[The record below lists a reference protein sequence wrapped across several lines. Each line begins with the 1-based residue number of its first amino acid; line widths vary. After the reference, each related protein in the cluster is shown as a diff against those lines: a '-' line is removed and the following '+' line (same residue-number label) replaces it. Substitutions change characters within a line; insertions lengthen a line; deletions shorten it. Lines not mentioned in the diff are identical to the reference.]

1 MKTKIYALAE
11 TSYGWTLSL
20 DNQELFATKELAVEK
35 LKKHYKNLVENYKH
49 YLDVGYVF
57 KFKECRTD
65 EYTIDIEHDGKPIKY
80 RGEIQELEVQGQPIN
95 VEKGHSYEEYMSKYG
110 EDYRNGDL
118 WDFSK
123 QDLLDNA
130 VTVDPDRIYW
140 EIEVDGEIRYF
151 ETNE

>member
-20 DNQELFATKELAVEK
+20 DNQELFANKELAVER
-35 LKKHYKNLVENYKH
+35 LKKHYKQLVENYKH
-49 YLDVGYVF
+49 YLDFGYVF
-57 KFKECRTD
+57 KFKECLGD
-65 EYTIDIEHDGKPIKY
+65 KYTIDIEHNGQLIQY
-80 RGEIQELEVQGQPIN
+80 YGEVQELKVQGQPIN

-118 WDFSK
+118 WDFPK
-123 QDLLDNA
+123 QDLLDGA
-130 VTVDPDRIYW
+130 VAVDPNRVYW
-140 EIEVDGEIRYF
+140 EIEVNGEIRYF

>member
-1 MKTKIYALAE
+1 MKPKIYALAE

-20 DNQELFATKELAVEK
+20 DNQELFATKELAVER
-35 LKKHYKNLVENYKH
+35 LKKHYKDLVENYKH

-57 KFKECRTD
+57 KFKGCRGD
-65 EYTIDIEHDGKPIKY
+65 EYTIDIEHDGKLIQY

-95 VEKGHSYEEYMSKYG
+95 AEKGHSYEEYKSKYG

-130 VTVDPDRIYW
+130 ITVDPDRVYW